1 MNQIVHKKPPA
12 PADALAHTSVVQGEF
27 WHAIPAYRE
36 IDEAT
41 FMDHL
46 WQQKHSV
53 KSAEELL
60 AAIGGVAS
68 AAFIEDVRKGFEAAP
83 MAVRVSPYA
92 IALIDWNDPY
102 NDPIRTQFIPL
113 ASKLLPDHPR
123 LTLDSLH
130 EQDDSPVPG
139 LVHRYVDKALF
150 LPLNVCPVYCRFCTR
165 SYAIGPDTENVD
177 KVSLAKTP
185 AQWQDAFQYISERP
199 ELEDIVI
206 SGGDTYQLPPKNI
219 ELIGNALLDIPHV
232 RRMRFATKGPA
243 IMPMKII
250 TDTPWLNALTSIVER
265 GRKMGKEV
273 VLHTHFNSERE
284 VSWITEKAMRML
296 FERGI
301 FVRNQSVL
309 IRGVN
314 DDQHA
319 MQLLV
324 KRLGHLNVHPYY
336 VYMHDLVK
344 GVEELRTTIQTAVD
358 IEKFVRGS
366 TAGFNTPTFVCDAP
380 GGGGKRDV
388 HSFDHY
394 DRENGIAVYSAPSV
408 KPGKAFVYFD
418 PIDKLTPEAQARW
431 VIPQMQD
438 EMIRAAIKNA
448 GVGDEELVVA

>member
-1 MNQIVHKKPPA
+1 MTQLVHKKPPA
-12 PADALAHTSVVQGEF
+12 PPESLRHTQLLQGEF
-27 WHAIPAYRE
+27 WHHIPAYRDV
-36 IDEAT
+36 DETT
-41 FMDHL
+41 FLDHL

-53 KSAEELL
+53 KTPQELFET
-60 AAIGGVAS
+60 IGGVAS
-68 AAFIEDVRKGFEAAP
+68 ADFLADARAGFERAP

-92 IALIDWNDPY
+92 ISLIDWNDPY

-113 ASKLLPDHPR
+113 ASKLIPDHPR

-177 KVSLAKTP
+177 KVSLAKSP
-185 AQWQDAFQYISERP
+185 AQWQDAFTYISERP

-219 ELIGNALLDIPHV
+219 ELIGNALLEIPHV

-243 IMPMKII
+243 IMPMKIL
-250 TDTPWLNALTSIVER
+250 TDTKWLEALIGVVDR
-265 GRKMGKEV
+265 GRKLGKEV
-273 VLHTHFNSERE
+273 VLHTHFNSPRE
-284 VSWITEKAMRML
+284 ITWITERAMRLL
-296 FERGI
+296 FERGVV
-301 FVRNQSVL
+301 VRNQSVL

-314 DDQHA
+314 DRPEI

-324 KRLGHLNVHPYY
+324 KELGHINVHPYY
-336 VYMHDLVK
+336 VYMHDLVR
-344 GVEELRTTIQTAVD
+344 GVEDLRTTIACAVD
-358 IEKFVRGS
+358 VEKFVRGS

-388 HSFDHY
+388 HSFDFY

-418 PIDKLTPEAQARW
+418 PIDKLAPEAQARW
-431 VIPQMQD
+431 IIPQLQE
-438 EMIRAAIKNA
+438 EMVRAAIAQA
-448 GVGDEELVVA
+448 GIAGEELVRA